1 MKNNIFKS
9 IIVVFVFL
17 MILSG
22 CRKQNASTSVT
33 ENETERE
40 SIVNTDVAEETLSN
54 EDDTVYYGQSE
65 ISKDD
70 IVFVP
75 HVTVEIPE
83 ENVSET
89 PDE

>member
-9 IIVVFVFL
+9 IIFVFVL
-17 MILSG
+17 LTILSG
-22 CRKQNASTSVT
+22 CRKQNASTSVN

-40 SIVNTDVAEETLSN
+40 SIENTDAAEETLSN

-83 ENVSET
+83 DNVSET